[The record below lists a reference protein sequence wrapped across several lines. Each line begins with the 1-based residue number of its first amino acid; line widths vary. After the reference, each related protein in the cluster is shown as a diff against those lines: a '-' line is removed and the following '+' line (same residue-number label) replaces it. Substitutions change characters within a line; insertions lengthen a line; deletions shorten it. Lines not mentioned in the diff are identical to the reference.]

1 MRKVVRISDGGL
13 DRAAFVAT
21 LKRREHTFPVFI
33 KGVLSPCG
41 QDDAGNF
48 VKEVSM
54 FRNGRRI
61 IPITVLVI
69 AIIAFAAAL
78 ATAKSLREDLTSQ
91 STIEQVLQRGV
102 LRVGMS
108 TFVPWAMKDKTG
120 NLIGFEIDVA
130 KRLAQDMGV
139 QVEFV
144 PTKWS
149 GILPALLT
157 GKFDIIIGGMG
168 ITPERNL
175 KVNFSMPYDY
185 TGMSMVASKKLAKGF
200 KSLGDF
206 NRSDVTIAARIGTT
220 AAAAAK
226 KLIPKAKLRLFDDES
241 QAVQE
246 LLNGRVHALIASAP
260 LPAFQALEYPD
271 KLFLPMKDNFT
282 KEPIGFA
289 VVKSDVDTL
298 NFLNSWITVVEAE
311 GWLKEH
317 KHYWFETKEWKNLIE

>member
-1 MRKVVRISDGGL
+1 MFMKSRKI
-13 DRAAFVAT
+13 
-21 LKRREHTFPVFI
+21 
-33 KGVLSPCG
+33 
-41 QDDAGNF
+41 
-48 VKEVSM
+48 
-54 FRNGRRI
+54 
-61 IPITVLVI
+61 
-69 AIIAFAAAL
+69 IIASIVILVMIVCAAAWVM
-78 ATAKSLREDLTSQ
+78 AASLREDLTNQ

-108 TFVPWAMKDKTG
+108 TFVPWAVKDKTG

-139 QVEFV
+139 KVEFV

-200 KSLGDF
+200 KSLADF
-206 NRSDVTIAARIGTT
+206 NRPDVTIASRIGTT

-226 KLIPKAKLRLFDDES
+226 KFTPKAKLKLFDDES

-282 KEPIGFA
+282 REPIGFA
-289 VVKSDVDTL
+289 VVKGDVDTL
-298 NFLNSWITVVEAE
+298 NFLNNWIIVVEAE
-311 GWLKEH
+311 GWFKER
-317 KHYWFETKEWKNLIE
+317 KHYWFETKEWKGLIE